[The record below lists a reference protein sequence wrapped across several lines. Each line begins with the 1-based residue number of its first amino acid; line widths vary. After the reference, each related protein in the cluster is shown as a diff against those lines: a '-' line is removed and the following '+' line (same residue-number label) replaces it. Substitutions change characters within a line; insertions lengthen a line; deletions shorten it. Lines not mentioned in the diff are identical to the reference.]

1 MQVRLATLNDIS
13 DILAF
18 GKDAMARSNYSV
30 FPFNAVVARRI
41 VKQSM
46 TSADSRVWIACRD
59 NGVITGFLMGELGP
73 MPMTHFHAATDL
85 IFVADAGGDLLLDAF
100 VEWCKMR
107 HVARIDMGISA
118 GPEREAAVR
127 KMFESRGFVYSGPMF
142 HLNMLPE
149 GGSP

>member
-1 MQVRLATLNDIS
+1 MQVRLATLSDLS

-18 GKDAMARSNYSV
+18 GKDAMARSNYNV
-30 FPFNAVVARRI
+30 FPFNAVVARRV
-41 VKQSM
+41 VKASM
-46 TSADSRVWIACRD
+46 TSPDSRVWIVER
-59 NGVITGFLMGELGP
+59 GGKITGFLMGEIGA

-100 VEWCKMR
+100 VEWCKLR

-142 HLNMLPE
+142 HLNMQSE